1 MKSRRMTASE
11 LAEEARK
18 WDSGELTP
26 AVLVDAPE
34 AAPRIGE
41 STAISIRLPT
51 KMLALLKEFA
61 RREGLGYQ
69 VLMKRWLDDRL
80 RIEWERRRAKRP
92 KTRVARS

>member
-1 MKSRRMTASE
+1 MSTRRATDAE

-26 AVLVDAPE
+26 AGWIDAPE
-34 AAPRIGE
+34 AIPRIGE

-51 KMLALLKEFA
+51 KLLVLLKEFA

-80 RIEWERRRAKRP
+80 RVEWQRRRTRKPKARIARP
-92 KTRVARS
+92 

>member
-1 MKSRRMTASE
+1 MKTKRMTDAE

-18 WDSGELTP
+18 WDTRELTP
-26 AVLVDAPE
+26 SMLIDAPE
-34 AAPRIGE
+34 AIPRVGE

-69 VLMKRWLDDRL
+69 VLMKRWL
-80 RIEWERRRAKRP
+80 A
-92 KTRVARS
+92 